1 MTLFDPSEL
10 PPAPPDGASVRVRMT
25 VAYHGKGFHGFAEQ
39 QGVKTVG
46 GKLRQATERVL
57 GHGIELAC
65 AGRTDTGVH
74 ARGQVVSFD
83 ADPERLDTEALE
95 RSLNKVL
102 APAVAVREVAV
113 APPGFDARRSAV
125 ARRYRYLVLNSP
137 YPDPLLADRAWH
149 VEQPLDLRALLLTCD
164 PVIGEHDFASF
175 CRQPPGEGSTV
186 RRVHDACWRREGD
199 GLFCFEIEA
208 GAFCHQM
215 VRSLVGTMV
224 EMGRGKKRAGEMA
237 GIIRARDRSAA
248 GQPAPPHGLC
258 LWEVLY

>member
-113 APPGFDARRSAV
+113 APPDFDARRSAV

-149 VEQPLDLRALLLTCD
+149 VEHPLDLRALLGDERAIAVRDAFVCAAVSQPTEAEHR
-164 PVIGEHDFASF
+164 GE
-175 CRQPPGEGSTV
+175 PT
-186 RRVHDACWRREGD
+186 
-199 GLFCFEIEA
+199 
-208 GAFCHQM
+208 HQM
-215 VRSLVGTMV
+215 SLEAVV
-224 EMGRGKKRAGEMA
+224 
-237 GIIRARDRSAA
+237 SA
-248 GQPAPPHGLC
+248 Q
-258 LWEVLY
+258 